1 MRWKVL
7 SVTLL
12 IIAFLP
18 LSVFATIASS
28 SEILNGIDV
37 SNWQGYI
44 DYREVKNSGIDVV
57 YIKTSQGNNIVDAYF
72 RINYNNAKANGL
84 KVGFYHFLT
93 ARTEQEALQQADFFA
108 SVISNTSPD
117 CKLAMDFEEFGDLN
131 IEQINSISE
140 TFLERLKQITGKE
153 VIIYS
158 DAYNAKATFGRNLA
172 EKYPLWIAEYGA
184 EAPSEYSDAYNARA
198 TFGKG
203 LAEKYPL
210 WIAEYGAEA
219 PNKSNW
225 EYWEGFQYTS
235 QGRVSGIQGSVD
247 RDKFTNDIF
256 LSNTE
261 QIVQSGNSENY
272 NQDTAYIVQS
282 GNTLSGIAVQYG
294 TTVAEL
300 VTLNKIQ
307 NPNLIFPGER
317 ICVPIKG
324 NFQNEELS
332 TLGHRIYTVVAG
344 DTLSELALRFRTTVE
359 NIAKLN
365 DIENINLIYIG
376 ETLKI
381 PRNSE

>member
-57 YIKTSQGNNIVDAYF
+57 YIKTTQGNNIVDAYF

-184 EAPSEYSDAYNARA
+184 EAPSE
-198 TFGKG
+198 
-203 LAEKYPL
+203 
-210 WIAEYGAEA
+210 
-219 PNKSNW
+219 SNW